1 MRNFTF
7 IVVIFMAV
15 LLVLTASSKCSLKAK
30 ALTRKVKLY
39 NKKCLVKGFKSS
51 IGCGSKEGKLKKKAL
66 KKCGKIEE
74 ILKKCDYSCSTDGGW
89 SDFGEWTAC
98 SATCGGGNQTRN
110 RSCSNPAPAF
120 GGADCVGDAEK
131 HQECNK
137 KECEEANL
145 AVERVNL
152 VAEENQEV
160 DGGWSHFGNWSECSA
175 TCGGGNQTRNR
186 SCSNPAPAFGG
197 ADCAGDAEDY
207 QECNT
212 EECAGRIQIRLLFRN
227 AYF

>member
-15 LLVLTASSKCSLKAK
+15 LLLLTASSKCSLKAK

-98 SATCGGGNQTRN
+98 SATCGGGNQTRT

-120 GGADCVGDAEK
+120 GGADCVGDAED
-131 HQECNK
+131 
-137 KECEEANL
+137 
-145 AVERVNL
+145 
-152 VAEENQEV
+152 NQK
-160 DGGWSHFGNWSECSA
+160 
-175 TCGGGNQTRNR
+175 
-186 SCSNPAPAFGG
+186 
-197 ADCAGDAEDY
+197 
-207 QECNT
+207 CNT
-212 EECAGRIQIRLLFRN
+212 EECAGRIKILVILMLSNMFIELRTNHGHWTKNKSCNPIFCS
-227 AYF
+227 